1 MVNHMRA
8 STASGGT
15 PRPWSYIAPR
25 LLCAVAS
32 PCAAARRYHATAA
45 AASCGTPAPV
55 TYMPP
60 RMRCASASPASA
72 LARRSARACAAG
84 LCASCVGT
92 QAVRVVTTRAV
103 HSTWRLMASPP
114 QALADGSSTRR
125 RGDGAIAG
133 GAGERRSAPVTV
145 WPCRSG
151 RFRPT
156 ALSPMGRRAGSVAAS
171 TAPGRPKGRL
181 QPWRAQRYR
190 QRADGPPSRVSP
202 SGGRRCRSSDG
213 EPSAFETRASP
224 ISPCVVPRV

>member
-1 MVNHMRA
+1 
-8 STASGGT
+8 
-15 PRPWSYIAPR
+15 
-25 LLCAVAS
+25 
-32 PCAAARRYHATAA
+32 
-45 AASCGTPAPV
+45 
-55 TYMPP
+55 
-60 RMRCASASPASA
+60 
-72 LARRSARACAAG
+72 
-84 LCASCVGT
+84 
-92 QAVRVVTTRAV
+92 
-103 HSTWRLMASPP
+103 MASPP

-190 QRADGPPSRVSP
+190 QRADGESLPIHGGCYRPEGVLRAHHMEGVDEHFRRLARPGAAALSGDGPPSRVSP

-224 ISPCVVPRV
+224 ISPCVVNGRLRHFRATSRSSALRFNGREPSRLARATGWTVSTSPSFSNRARA